1 MIISKSDNDKQEQ
14 DHNENDHNKNKED
27 EMKHDVQEK
36 DNDNPLSAPQ
46 DPNSMKSPFDDSDY
60 SLCKDSLTTGF
71 TSQRFERIH

>member
-46 DPNSMKSPFDDSDY
+46 DPNSMESPFDYADY
-60 SLCKDSLTTGF
+60 SLCKDSLTAGIK
-71 TSQRFERIH
+71 S